1 MLGWAIA
8 FVIAAIIVAFMGL
21 MDTATTFIAMS
32 KVVTFIFTIG
42 FVLSLAMHFARRR
55 SRA

>member
-32 KVVTFIFTIG
+32 KVVSFIFTIG